1 MRTIPKWQFDVARID
16 GASPWT
22 VIRTILYPGV
32 RHLLLFGGI
41 FLAVDGVASFSG
53 AYNLLGGS
61 GGVLDAGLLVVT
73 YAYQVAF
80 PGGGGR
86 FDIPL
91 DSAMCETVALLTSFL
106 GLIVLRM
113 R

>member
-1 MRTIPKWQFDVARID
+1 MITLLLYCGMRTIPKWQFDVARID
-16 GASPWT
+16 GASRWASYSDHSLS
-22 VIRTILYPGV
+22 RV

-61 GGVLDAGLLVVT
+61 GGVLDAGLLFVT

-80 PGGGGR
+80 PGGGGALTY
-86 FDIPL
+86 PL
-91 DSAMCETVALLTSFL
+91 LL
-106 GLIVLRM
+106 RCA
-113 R
+113 